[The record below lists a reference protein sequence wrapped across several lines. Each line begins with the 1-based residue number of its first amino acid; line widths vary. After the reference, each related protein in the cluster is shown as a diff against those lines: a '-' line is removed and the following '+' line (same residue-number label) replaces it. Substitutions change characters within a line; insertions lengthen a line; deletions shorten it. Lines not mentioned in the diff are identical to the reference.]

1 MSSRAGTERT
11 TMTSLPING
20 GGDAATPSSSIST
33 ISPPLSLDDGGS
45 DEEKTHL
52 RFALVSNAQ
61 RLQLQ
66 EWCGCLLH
74 MLEKG
79 S

>member
-1 MSSRAGTERT
+1 
-11 TMTSLPING
+11 MTSLPIND
-20 GGDAATPSSSIST
+20 GGDAATPSSGILT
-33 ISPPLSLDDGGS
+33 ISPSLSLDDGGS

-52 RFALVSNAQ
+52 RFALVPNAQ

-74 MLEKG
+74 ILEEG